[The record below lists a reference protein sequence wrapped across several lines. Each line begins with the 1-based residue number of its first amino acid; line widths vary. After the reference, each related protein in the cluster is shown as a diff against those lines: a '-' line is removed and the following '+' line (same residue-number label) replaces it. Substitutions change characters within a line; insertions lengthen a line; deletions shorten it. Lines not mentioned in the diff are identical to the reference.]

1 MDPRRNRRLCRGLLD
16 HNARMSKTSTFSH
29 SVLQGDSRFVL
40 THDDRRWPV
49 VAAGVLW
56 LVAGLTAGYWVLQVL
71 GRSDLQ
77 PVSASPL
84 VTPPVDSTAVA
95 RAFGHATVEAIT
107 TADTYAAPVSLRYTL
122 LGVVADRRNQGA
134 ALIAIGEEP
143 PKPYA
148 VGATLEGGL
157 VLQSVDRRVARLGPG
172 REGPTTVELTVP
184 EEGDPT
190 ASARSAADAYTPP
203 PMPVYTPPAT
213 PVYTPPPQQP
223 SPQGASPDLVPSMPT
238 LRGGDGTTV
247 LPADGGPPG
256 S

>member
-1 MDPRRNRRLCRGLLD
+1 LLD

-56 LVAGLTAGYWVLQVL
+56 LVAGLSAGYWVLQVL
-71 GRSDLQ
+71 GRSDLV
-77 PVSASPL
+77 PVGASPAVL
-84 VTPPVDSTAVA
+84 PAADSAAVS
-95 RAFGHATVEAIT
+95 RALGFPDPESAIA
-107 TADTYAAPVSLRYTL
+107 ADGMAAPVSLRYTL
-122 LGVVADRRNQGA
+122 LGVVADRQQGGA
-134 ALIAIGEEP
+134 ALIAIDGEP
-143 PKPYA
+143 PRPYP
-148 VGATLEGGL
+148 VGAQLEGGL
-157 VLQSVDRRVARLGPG
+157 VLQSVDRKVARLGPS
-172 REGPTTVELTVP
+172 RDGPSTVELQVP
-184 EEGDPT
+184 EESDLPPV
-190 ASARSAADAYTPP
+190 SRPPVQSYTPP
-203 PMPVYTPPAT
+203 PST

-223 SPQGASPDLVPSMPT
+223 SPQGASPDLVPSMPM